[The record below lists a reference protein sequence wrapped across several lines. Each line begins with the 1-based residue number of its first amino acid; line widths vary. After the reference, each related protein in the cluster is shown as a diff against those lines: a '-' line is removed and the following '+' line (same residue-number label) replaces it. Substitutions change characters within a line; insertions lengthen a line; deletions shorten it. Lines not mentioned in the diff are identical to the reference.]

1 MVHMQLDLLVHMHYP
16 GLMTDAADPVDWSE
30 IADEARRAC
39 LLSRTRRVARV
50 VTGIY
55 DQELRSHGLNAP
67 QFSLLVVI
75 SRLDGATRS
84 EIGRANSQERSTLS
98 RNLQVLLDNGWVA
111 ETTGGGRRKPIVVSP
126 EGYRL
131 LDSAAP
137 AWSAAQVKA
146 RKLLGQDGVASI
158 MKVAEEIGGQ

>member
-1 MVHMQLDLLVHMHYP
+1 MYMHYVSR
-16 GLMTDAADPVDWSE
+16 MTEQTDDIRWSDVT
-30 IADEARRAC
+30 DEATRTC

-55 DQELRSHGLNAP
+55 DEELRPHGLSAP

-98 RNLQVLLDNGWVA
+98 RNLQILLDNGWVT
-111 ETTGGGRRKPIVVSP
+111 ETAAGGRKKSIVMSP
-126 EGYRL
+126 EGFAL
-131 LDSAAP
+131 LDRAAP
-137 AWSAAQVKA
+137 AWRAGQVKTKA
-146 RKLLGQDGVASI
+146 LLGLDGVASI
-158 MKVAEEIGGQ
+158 MNVAEGIAGQ